1 MLSSMVGKNAHDDSF
16 RKKDQVVTLTCKTAM
31 RLNEGNIQVDPQLLF
46 QRLCFVAT
54 GGQYDNPQSFFK
66 VEMCSYPATL
76 FDSSLLS
83 CKAKKPLLAELSGLE
98 RRMSKKPSLQ

>member
-1 MLSSMVGKNAHDDSF
+1 MVGKNAHDDSF
-16 RKKDQVVTLTCKTAM
+16 RKKDQVVTLAFKTAM
-31 RLNEGNIQVDPQLLF
+31 RLREGNLQVDPQLLF
-46 QRLCFVAT
+46 QRLCFVVT
-54 GGQYDNPQSFFK
+54 GGKYDNPQSFFK

-83 CKAKKPLLAELSGLE
+83 CKAKSPSWLTLSGLE